1 MSFKALVL
9 VPPTN
14 VAFFGHLV
22 EDGGGSETLAI
33 LISLRHGRDIDH
45 NDEDG

>member
-33 LISLRHGRDIDH
+33 LISLWHRRDIDH